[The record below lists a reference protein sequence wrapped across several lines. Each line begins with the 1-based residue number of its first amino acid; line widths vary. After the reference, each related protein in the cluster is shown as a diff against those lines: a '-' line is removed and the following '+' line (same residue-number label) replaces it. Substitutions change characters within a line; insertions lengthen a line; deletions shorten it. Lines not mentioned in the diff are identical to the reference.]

1 MPISE
6 SMAIRNGTSEPD
18 SFHNFFEIWVSEQ
31 SQYLQEL
38 ISASQHHKQSSNI
51 GSEDDTVILSP
62 LIGRVI
68 NHYEQY
74 YGAKSKWAKQDVFA
88 MLSPS
93 WRSSLEDAFMWIG
106 GWRPSMAFHL
116 LYSKSGLQLEK
127 KFTVLVRGFSSGDLG
142 DLSPSQLNQVD
153 ALQRRT
159 IVEEKETTEKMAE
172 LQETVADSSMVEL
185 SHVVSELMRERGGS
199 VNGVEEER
207 VESTL
212 GPKEEGLEEIL
223 QKADDLRLRTLKAI
237 LEVLTPIQ
245 AVHFLIAAAELH
257 LRLHDW
263 GKRRDDVVRQHRGTG
278 RTEQ

>member
-1 MPISE
+1 MPIS
-6 SMAIRNGTSEPD
+6 TSEPD
-18 SFHNFFEIWVSEQ
+18 SFHDFFELWVSEQ
-31 SQYLQEL
+31 NQYLQEL

-51 GSEDDTVILSP
+51 SSEDDSVILTP

-116 LYSKSGLQLEK
+116 LYSKSGLQLED
-127 KFTVLVRGFSSGDLG
+127 KFTELVRGFSSGDLG
-142 DLSPSQLNQVD
+142 DLSSSQLNQVD
-153 ALQRRT
+153 AFQRRT
-159 IVEEKETTEKMAE
+159 IKEEKEITEKMAE
-172 LQETVADSSMVEL
+172 LQETVADSTMVEL

-212 GPKEEGLEEIL
+212 GTKEEGLEDIL
-223 QKADDLRLRTLKAI
+223 QNADDLRLRTLKAI

-263 GKRRDDVVRQHRGTG
+263 GKKRDDVGRQHRGTG
-278 RTEQ
+278 DTGR